1 MPSMPS
7 MRHAISTRATTQSPR
22 LLRASHPDTMRDGRH
37 TIHSSSRTNC
47 RPPVYG
53 TLCVPP
59 PRARACQHVPSRAA
73 NCPRAGPRLH
83 YRLLTLCPA
92 ARTAGPHR
100 VSRPWCRRGRST
112 HQRRTRGTRNAR
124 RKLGSEQH
132 TPSLRH
138 INPACHI
145 NTGGLANPPPL
156 PAPHTPATTGRAP
169 ATLPAP
175 PQPPLPPPRPPPPP
189 PRKRRWRRSRKLRGG
204 MTRHVMA
211 GCHLPCVVCFSLR
224 CFVLAVNP
232 KPCRPLQTPADP
244 KP

>member
-1 MPSMPS
+1 MPS

-124 RKLGSEQH
+124 RMLGSEQH

-145 NTGGLANPPPL
+145 NTGGLDPGISP
-156 PAPHTPATTGRAP
+156 
-169 ATLPAP
+169 TLA
-175 PQPPLPPPRPPPPP
+175 
-189 PRKRRWRRSRKLRGG
+189 
-204 MTRHVMA
+204 
-211 GCHLPCVVCFSLR
+211 
-224 CFVLAVNP
+224 
-232 KPCRPLQTPADP
+232 
-244 KP
+244 